1 MNTKLVAAALA
12 AAVLPLAALVSGAGA
27 DPIQL
32 KIGNAGIPQN
42 LSYTMA
48 VVPFTENVTKAS
60 EGTLEVKPFPGQA
73 LAGQNNVI
81 DRLRNGV
88 IEMGTGLV
96 GLYPQN
102 FPRTTVAMLPYEST
116 NAREAGIAL
125 MKIHEQGLLDAELGE
140 YKVIELGLYANMSV
154 HTKKPVMK
162 LEDLK
167 GQRFAV
173 MSRTMAEV
181 LDKLGGTPITMPPN
195 DFHES
200 LLRGVVDGA
209 GIGWPGIVPFKL
221 NEVTAYHVQTSLTGE
236 GQFTFMMKSVYDKLP
251 AKAKAALDRYAGMPY
266 AIEWAKSI
274 QAQDDA
280 GIALTK
286 SANQQ
291 IVTLAPDEEAR
302 WKARA
307 QTIVDAWVKNTPDG
321 AKVLAGYRAEVAK
334 VRAGM

>member
-1 MNTKLVAAALA
+1 MNKTILAAAVAAALPIA
-12 AAVLPLAALVSGAGA
+12 AHA

-32 KIGNAGIPQN
+32 KIGNAGIPNN

-60 EGTLEVKPFPGQA
+60 DGTIEVKPFPGQS

-81 DRLRNGV
+81 DRLRNNV
-88 IEMGTGLV
+88 IEMGTGLI
-96 GLYPQN
+96 GLYPQL
-102 FPRTTVAMLPYEST
+102 FPRTTVAMLPFEST
-116 NAREAGIAL
+116 NPREAGIAL
-125 MKIHEQGLLDAELGE
+125 MKIHEQGLLDAELGD
-140 YKVIELGLYANMSV
+140 YKVVELGLYANMSV
-154 HTKKPVMK
+154 HTKKPVTK

-167 GQRFAV
+167 GQKFAV

-200 LLRGVVDGA
+200 LQRGVVDGA

-221 NEVTAYHVQTSLTGE
+221 NEVTSHHVQTSLTGE
-236 GQFTFMMKSVYDKLP
+236 GQFTFMMKSVYEKLP
-251 AKAKAALDRYAGMPY
+251 AKGKEAFDRYAGMPY

-274 QAQDDA
+274 QAQDDM
-280 GIALTK
+280 GIAVTK
-286 SANQQ
+286 QANQT
-291 IVTLAPDEEAR
+291 IVNLAPAEEAR

-307 QTIVDAWVKNTPDG
+307 QEIVDAWVKNTPDG
-321 AKVLAGYRAEVAK
+321 AKVLAAYRAEVAK
-334 VRAGM
+334 VRAEKK

>member
-1 MNTKLVAAALA
+1 MKYLSIA
-12 AAVLPLAALVSGAGA
+12 AAVAVALPIAAQA
-27 DPIQL
+27 DPIPI

-60 EGTLEVKPFPGQA
+60 EGTLAVTPFPGQA

-102 FPRTTVAMLPYEST
+102 FPRTTVAMLPFEST

-125 MKIHEQGLLDAELGE
+125 MKIHEKGLLDAELGE
-140 YKVIELGLYANMSV
+140 YKVMELGLYANMSV
-154 HTKKPVMK
+154 HTKKPVVK

-181 LDKLGGTPITMPPN
+181 LDRLGGTPVTMPPN

-200 LLRGVVDGA
+200 LMRGVVDGA

-251 AKAKAALDRYAGMPY
+251 AQGKAALDRYSGMPY

-280 GIALTK
+280 GIAITK
-286 SANQQ
+286 AANQS
-291 IVTLAPDEEAR
+291 IVTLAPEEEAR

-307 QTIVDAWVKNTPDG
+307 QEIVDAWVKNTPDG
-321 AKVLAGYRAEVAK
+321 AKVLAAYREEVAK
-334 VRAGM
+334 VRKGM